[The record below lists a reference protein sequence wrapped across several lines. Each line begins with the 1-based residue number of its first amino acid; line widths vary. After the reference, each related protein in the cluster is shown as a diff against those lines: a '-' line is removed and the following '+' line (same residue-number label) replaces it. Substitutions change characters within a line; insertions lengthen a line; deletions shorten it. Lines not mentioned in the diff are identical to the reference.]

1 EDGWMASGGQLLLV
15 PVQVSGRSHSPA
27 AARHTVPAFPAG
39 CVHAVPLPSQT
50 STVQGLPPSVHVV
63 PLALTPSAGQ
73 LALEPV
79 QVSAVSHGP
88 AAARQTVVD
97 ERKPSAGQLAL
108 EPVQVSAVSHGPAAA
123 RQTVV
128 DGRKPSAGQ
137 LALEPVQ
144 VSAVSHGPAAARQT
158 VVEGW
163 KPLAGQV
170 SLDPVQNS
178 ATSQL
183 PADARHC
190 VVLGRNWQVA
200 EQHAPPSPGSQPSPA
215 STTPFP
221 HGAALY
227 VTMAAA
233 QGRAVPSA
241 PSAA

>member
-50 STVQGLPPSVHVV
+50 STVQGLPSSVHVV

-97 ERKPSAGQLAL
+97 E
-108 EPVQVSAVSHGPAAA
+108 
-123 RQTVV
+123 
-128 DGRKPSAGQ
+128 RKPSAGQ

-215 STTPFP
+215 STT
-221 HGAALY
+221 
-227 VTMAAA
+227 
-233 QGRAVPSA
+233 
-241 PSAA
+241 

>member
-50 STVQGLPPSVHVV
+50 STVQGLPSSVHVV

-73 LALEPV
+73 LV
-79 QVSAVSHGP
+79 
-88 AAARQTVVD
+88 
-97 ERKPSAGQLAL
+97 
-108 EPVQVSAVSHGPAAA
+108 
-123 RQTVV
+123 
-128 DGRKPSAGQ
+128 
-137 LALEPVQ
+137 LEPVQ